1 MRKHYEKDVN
11 YLQYLLN
18 VSTRKQDVKQYESFK
33 LLSHDISLFK
43 KKSNYLQQLKCLH
56 FYLKCFKSSQ
66 LLTANDTPMVN
77 YQSYR

>member
-33 LLSHDISLFK
+33 LLSHDISLLK
-43 KKSNYLQQLKCLH
+43 KKRTTYNS
-56 FYLKCFKSSQ
+56 
-66 LLTANDTPMVN
+66 
-77 YQSYR
+77 